1 MTDID
6 KRYVDLYVRRRR
18 LMTLDQ
24 RKNAE
29 GINILTQKINT
40 LRATGDV
47 SEKTIRFA
55 AYVPWR

>member
-6 KRYVDLYVRRRR
+6 KRYVDLYVQRRR

-29 GINILTQKINT
+29 DINILTQEINT

-47 SEKTIRFA
+47 SDSHDWSP
-55 AYVPWR
+55 VSNPV